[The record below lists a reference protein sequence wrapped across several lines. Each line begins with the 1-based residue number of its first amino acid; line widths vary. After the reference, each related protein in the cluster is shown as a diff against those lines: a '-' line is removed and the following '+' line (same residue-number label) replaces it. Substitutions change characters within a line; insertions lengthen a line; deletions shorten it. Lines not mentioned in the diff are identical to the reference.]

1 MRHIQLFEEF
11 HGPQE
16 VKKVSSTELGDVIDK
31 SMTAKEKPII
41 IWTESGEMG
50 EPQFQQI
57 LSELGV
63 SASFVDLGRS
73 VPKDLETIVGAEVV
87 VGFDLDRAPAE
98 AHRRLLQLSRGYD
111 RPCPGC
117 KLQRR
122 RHRVCSP
129 AWLASRSLHRPFL
142 SPRAC
147 FNASRNMMD

>member
-31 SMTAKEKPII
+31 SMTTKEKPII

-73 VPKDLETIVGAEVV
+73 VPRDLDTIVGAEVV

-98 AHRRLLQLSRGYD
+98 VASVMMGKATQGDSQYIFTADDLDRVNREMLDRCQIVSYLQN
-111 RPCPGC
+111 
-117 KLQRR
+117 K
-122 RHRVCSP
+122 
-129 AWLASRSLHRPFL
+129 
-142 SPRAC
+142 
-147 FNASRNMMD
+147 

>member
-31 SMTAKEKPII
+31 SMTTKEKPII

-57 LSELGV
+57 LSERGV

-73 VPKDLETIVGAEVV
+73 VPRDLETIVGAEVV

-98 AHRRLLQLSRGYD
+98 VASIMMGKATQGDSQYIFTADDLDRVNREMLDRCQIVSYLQN
-111 RPCPGC
+111 
-117 KLQRR
+117 K
-122 RHRVCSP
+122 
-129 AWLASRSLHRPFL
+129 
-142 SPRAC
+142 
-147 FNASRNMMD
+147 

>member
-11 HGPQE
+11 HGHQE
-16 VKKVSSTELGDVIDK
+16 VKKVSSTGLGDLIDK
-31 SMTAKEKPII
+31 SMTTKEKPII

-73 VPKDLETIVGAEVV
+73 VPRDLDTIVGAEVV

-98 AHRRLLQLSRGYD
+98 
-111 RPCPGC
+111 
-117 KLQRR
+117 
-122 RHRVCSP
+122 V
-129 AWLASRSLHRPFL
+129 ASV
-142 SPRAC
+142 
-147 FNASRNMMD
+147 MMDKATQGDSQYIFTADDLDKVNREMLDRCQIVSYLQSK

>member
-31 SMTAKEKPII
+31 SMTTKEKPII

-63 SASFVDLGRS
+63 SATFVDLGRS
-73 VPKDLETIVGAEVV
+73 VPKDLDTIVGAEVV

-98 AHRRLLQLSRGYD
+98 VASIMMGKATQGDSQYIFTADDLD
-111 RPCPGC
+111 RVN
-117 KLQRR
+117 RE
-122 RHRVCSP
+122 
-129 AWLASRSLHRPFL
+129 
-142 SPRAC
+142 
-147 FNASRNMMD
+147 M

>member
-31 SMTAKEKPII
+31 SMTTKEKPII
-41 IWTESGEMG
+41 KWTESGEMG

-73 VPKDLETIVGAEVV
+73 VPRDLDTIVGAEVV

-98 AHRRLLQLSRGYD
+98 VASVMMGKATQGDSQYIFTADDLDRVNREMLDRCQIVSYLQS
-111 RPCPGC
+111 
-117 KLQRR
+117 K
-122 RHRVCSP
+122 
-129 AWLASRSLHRPFL
+129 
-142 SPRAC
+142 
-147 FNASRNMMD
+147 

>member
-31 SMTAKEKPII
+31 SMTTKEKPII

-73 VPKDLETIVGAEVV
+73 VPRDLYTIVGAEVV

-98 AHRRLLQLSRGYD
+98 VASIMMGKATQGDSQYIFTADDLDRVNREMLDRCQIVSYLQS
-111 RPCPGC
+111 
-117 KLQRR
+117 K
-122 RHRVCSP
+122 
-129 AWLASRSLHRPFL
+129 
-142 SPRAC
+142 
-147 FNASRNMMD
+147 

>member
-31 SMTAKEKPII
+31 SMTTKEKPII

-63 SASFVDLGRS
+63 SATFVDLGRS
-73 VPKDLETIVGAEVV
+73 VPRDLDTIVGAEVV

-98 AHRRLLQLSRGYD
+98 VASVMMGKATQGDSQYIFTADDLDRVNREMLDRCQIVSYLQS
-111 RPCPGC
+111 
-117 KLQRR
+117 K
-122 RHRVCSP
+122 
-129 AWLASRSLHRPFL
+129 
-142 SPRAC
+142 
-147 FNASRNMMD
+147 

>member
-31 SMTAKEKPII
+31 SMTTKEKPII

-57 LSELGV
+57 LSELGI

-73 VPKDLETIVGAEVV
+73 VPKDLDTIVGAEVV

-98 AHRRLLQLSRGYD
+98 VASIMMGKATQGDSQYIFTADDLDRVNREMLDRCQIVSYLQS
-111 RPCPGC
+111 
-117 KLQRR
+117 K
-122 RHRVCSP
+122 
-129 AWLASRSLHRPFL
+129 
-142 SPRAC
+142 
-147 FNASRNMMD
+147 

>member
-31 SMTAKEKPII
+31 SMTTKEKPII

-73 VPKDLETIVGAEVV
+73 VPRDLDTIVGAEVV

-98 AHRRLLQLSRGYD
+98 VASIMMGKATQGDSQYIFTADDLDKVNREMLDRCQIVSYLQ
-111 RPCPGC
+111 
-117 KLQRR
+117 KK
-122 RHRVCSP
+122 
-129 AWLASRSLHRPFL
+129 
-142 SPRAC
+142 
-147 FNASRNMMD
+147 

>member
-31 SMTAKEKPII
+31 SMTTKEKPII

-63 SASFVDLGRS
+63 SATFVDLGRS
-73 VPKDLETIVGAEVV
+73 VPRDLDTIVGAEVV

-98 AHRRLLQLSRGYD
+98 VASVMMGKATQGDSQYIFTSDDLDRVNREMLDRCQIVSYLQS
-111 RPCPGC
+111 
-117 KLQRR
+117 K
-122 RHRVCSP
+122 
-129 AWLASRSLHRPFL
+129 
-142 SPRAC
+142 
-147 FNASRNMMD
+147 

>member
-16 VKKVSSTELGDVIDK
+16 VKKVSSTELGDVIGK
-31 SMTAKEKPII
+31 SMATKEKPII

-63 SASFVDLGRS
+63 SASFVDLGKS
-73 VPKDLETIVGAEVV
+73 IPKDLDTIVGAEVV

-98 AHRRLLQLSRGYD
+98 VASVLMGKATQGDSRYIFTADDLDRVNREMLDRCQIVSYLQN
-111 RPCPGC
+111 
-117 KLQRR
+117 K
-122 RHRVCSP
+122 
-129 AWLASRSLHRPFL
+129 
-142 SPRAC
+142 
-147 FNASRNMMD
+147 

>member
-31 SMTAKEKPII
+31 SMTTKEKPII

-73 VPKDLETIVGAEVV
+73 VPKDLDTIVGAEVV

-98 AHRRLLQLSRGYD
+98 VASIMMGNATQGDSQYIFTADDLDRVNREMLDRCQIVSYLQN
-111 RPCPGC
+111 
-117 KLQRR
+117 K
-122 RHRVCSP
+122 
-129 AWLASRSLHRPFL
+129 
-142 SPRAC
+142 
-147 FNASRNMMD
+147 

>member
-16 VKKVSSTELGDVIDK
+16 VKKVSSTELGDVIGK
-31 SMTAKEKPII
+31 SMTTKEKPII

-73 VPKDLETIVGAEVV
+73 VPKDLDTIVGAEVV

-98 AHRRLLQLSRGYD
+98 VASIMMGKATQGDSQYIFTADDLDRVNREMLDRCQIVSYLQN
-111 RPCPGC
+111 
-117 KLQRR
+117 K
-122 RHRVCSP
+122 
-129 AWLASRSLHRPFL
+129 
-142 SPRAC
+142 
-147 FNASRNMMD
+147 

>member
-31 SMTAKEKPII
+31 SMTTKEKPII

-63 SASFVDLGRS
+63 SATFVDLGRS
-73 VPKDLETIVGAEVV
+73 VPRDLDTIVGAEVV
-87 VGFDLDRAPAE
+87 VGFDLERAPAE
-98 AHRRLLQLSRGYD
+98 VASVMMGKATQGDSQYIFTADDLDKVNREMLDRCQIVSYLQN
-111 RPCPGC
+111 
-117 KLQRR
+117 K
-122 RHRVCSP
+122 
-129 AWLASRSLHRPFL
+129 
-142 SPRAC
+142 
-147 FNASRNMMD
+147 

>member
-31 SMTAKEKPII
+31 SMTTKEKPII

-73 VPKDLETIVGAEVV
+73 VPKDLDTIVGAEVV

-98 AHRRLLQLSRGYD
+98 VASIMMGKATQGDSQYIFTADDLDRVNREMLDRCQIVYYLQS
-111 RPCPGC
+111 
-117 KLQRR
+117 K
-122 RHRVCSP
+122 
-129 AWLASRSLHRPFL
+129 
-142 SPRAC
+142 
-147 FNASRNMMD
+147 

>member
-31 SMTAKEKPII
+31 SMTTREKPII

-63 SASFVDLGRS
+63 SATFVDLGRS
-73 VPKDLETIVGAEVV
+73 VPRDLDTIVGAEVV

-98 AHRRLLQLSRGYD
+98 VASVMMGKATQGDSQYIFTADDLDRVNREMLDRCQIVSYLQN
-111 RPCPGC
+111 
-117 KLQRR
+117 K
-122 RHRVCSP
+122 
-129 AWLASRSLHRPFL
+129 
-142 SPRAC
+142 
-147 FNASRNMMD
+147 

>member
-31 SMTAKEKPII
+31 SMTTKEKPII

-57 LSELGV
+57 LSELGI

-73 VPKDLETIVGAEVV
+73 VPRDLDTIVGAEVV

-98 AHRRLLQLSRGYD
+98 VASIMMGKATQGDSQYIFTADDLDKVNREMLDRCQIVSYLQS
-111 RPCPGC
+111 
-117 KLQRR
+117 K
-122 RHRVCSP
+122 
-129 AWLASRSLHRPFL
+129 
-142 SPRAC
+142 
-147 FNASRNMMD
+147 

>member
-31 SMTAKEKPII
+31 SMTTKEKPII
-41 IWTESGEMG
+41 IWTGSGEMG

-63 SASFVDLGRS
+63 SATFVDLGKS
-73 VPKDLETIVGAEVV
+73 VPRDLDTIVGAEVV

-98 AHRRLLQLSRGYD
+98 VASVMMGKATQGDSQYIFTADDLDRVNREMLDRCQIVSYLQS
-111 RPCPGC
+111 
-117 KLQRR
+117 K
-122 RHRVCSP
+122 
-129 AWLASRSLHRPFL
+129 
-142 SPRAC
+142 
-147 FNASRNMMD
+147 

>member
-31 SMTAKEKPII
+31 SMTTKEKPII

-50 EPQFQQI
+50 EPQFQRI

-73 VPKDLETIVGAEVV
+73 VPRDLDTIVGAEVV

-98 AHRRLLQLSRGYD
+98 VASIMMRKATQGDSQYIFTADDLDRVNREMLDRCQIVSYLQN
-111 RPCPGC
+111 
-117 KLQRR
+117 K
-122 RHRVCSP
+122 
-129 AWLASRSLHRPFL
+129 
-142 SPRAC
+142 
-147 FNASRNMMD
+147 

>member
-31 SMTAKEKPII
+31 SMTTKEKPII

-73 VPKDLETIVGAEVV
+73 VPKDLDTIVGAEVV
-87 VGFDLDRAPAE
+87 VGFDLDRAPVEVASIMMGKATQGDSQYIFTADDLDRVNRE
-98 AHRRLLQLSRGYD
+98 MLDRCQIVSYLQN
-111 RPCPGC
+111 
-117 KLQRR
+117 K
-122 RHRVCSP
+122 
-129 AWLASRSLHRPFL
+129 
-142 SPRAC
+142 
-147 FNASRNMMD
+147 

>member
-31 SMTAKEKPII
+31 SMTTKEKPII

-73 VPKDLETIVGAEVV
+73 VPRDLDTIVGAEVV

-98 AHRRLLQLSRGYD
+98 VVSIMMGKATQGDSQYIFTADDLDRVNREMLDRCQIVSYLQN
-111 RPCPGC
+111 
-117 KLQRR
+117 K
-122 RHRVCSP
+122 
-129 AWLASRSLHRPFL
+129 
-142 SPRAC
+142 
-147 FNASRNMMD
+147 

>member
-31 SMTAKEKPII
+31 SMTTKEKPII

-57 LSELGV
+57 LSELGI

-73 VPKDLETIVGAEVV
+73 VPRDLDTIVGAEVV

-98 AHRRLLQLSRGYD
+98 VASIMMGKATQGDSQYIFTADDLDRVNREMLDRCQIVSYLQS
-111 RPCPGC
+111 
-117 KLQRR
+117 K
-122 RHRVCSP
+122 
-129 AWLASRSLHRPFL
+129 
-142 SPRAC
+142 
-147 FNASRNMMD
+147 

>member
-31 SMTAKEKPII
+31 SMTTKEKPII

-73 VPKDLETIVGAEVV
+73 VPRDLETIVGSEVV
-87 VGFDLDRAPAE
+87 VGFDLDRAPADVASVMMGKATQGDSQYIFTADDLDRVNRE
-98 AHRRLLQLSRGYD
+98 MLDRCQIVSYLQN
-111 RPCPGC
+111 
-117 KLQRR
+117 K
-122 RHRVCSP
+122 
-129 AWLASRSLHRPFL
+129 
-142 SPRAC
+142 
-147 FNASRNMMD
+147 

>member
-31 SMTAKEKPII
+31 SMTTKEKPII

-73 VPKDLETIVGAEVV
+73 VPKDLDTIVGAEVV

-98 AHRRLLQLSRGYD
+98 
-111 RPCPGC
+111 
-117 KLQRR
+117 
-122 RHRVCSP
+122 V
-129 AWLASRSLHRPFL
+129 ASV
-142 SPRAC
+142 
-147 FNASRNMMD
+147 MMDKATQGDSQYIFTADDLDRVNREMLDRCQIVSYLQNK

>member
-31 SMTAKEKPII
+31 SMTTKENPII

-73 VPKDLETIVGAEVV
+73 VPRDLDTIVGAEVV

-98 AHRRLLQLSRGYD
+98 VASIMMGKATQGDSQYIFTADDLDRVNREMLDRCQIVSYLQS
-111 RPCPGC
+111 
-117 KLQRR
+117 K
-122 RHRVCSP
+122 
-129 AWLASRSLHRPFL
+129 
-142 SPRAC
+142 
-147 FNASRNMMD
+147 

>member
-31 SMTAKEKPII
+31 SMTTKEKPII

-63 SASFVDLGRS
+63 SATFVDLGRS
-73 VPKDLETIVGAEVV
+73 VPRDLDTIVGAEVV

-98 AHRRLLQLSRGYD
+98 VASVMMGKATQGDSQYIFTADDLDGVNREMLDRCQIVSYLQSR
-111 RPCPGC
+111 
-117 KLQRR
+117 
-122 RHRVCSP
+122 
-129 AWLASRSLHRPFL
+129 
-142 SPRAC
+142 
-147 FNASRNMMD
+147 

>member
-16 VKKVSSTELGDVIDK
+16 VKKVSSTELGDIIDK
-31 SMTAKEKPII
+31 SMTTKEKPII

-73 VPKDLETIVGAEVV
+73 VPKDLDTIVGAEVV

-98 AHRRLLQLSRGYD
+98 VASIMMGKATQGDSQYIFTADDLDRVNREMLDRCQIVSYLQN
-111 RPCPGC
+111 
-117 KLQRR
+117 K
-122 RHRVCSP
+122 
-129 AWLASRSLHRPFL
+129 
-142 SPRAC
+142 
-147 FNASRNMMD
+147 

>member
-31 SMTAKEKPII
+31 SMTTKENPII

-63 SASFVDLGRS
+63 SATFVDLGRS
-73 VPKDLETIVGAEVV
+73 VPRDLDTIVGAEVV

-98 AHRRLLQLSRGYD
+98 VASIMMGKATQGDSQYIFTADDLDRVNREMLDRCQIVSYLQS
-111 RPCPGC
+111 
-117 KLQRR
+117 K
-122 RHRVCSP
+122 
-129 AWLASRSLHRPFL
+129 
-142 SPRAC
+142 
-147 FNASRNMMD
+147 

>member
-31 SMTAKEKPII
+31 SMTTKEKPII

-73 VPKDLETIVGAEVV
+73 VPKDLDTIVGAEVV

-98 AHRRLLQLSRGYD
+98 VASVMMGKATQGDSQYIFTADDLDKVNREMLD
-111 RPCPGC
+111 RCQIVSY
-117 KLQRR
+117 L
-122 RHRVCSP
+122 
-129 AWLASRSLHRPFL
+129 
-142 SPRAC
+142 
-147 FNASRNMMD
+147 RNK